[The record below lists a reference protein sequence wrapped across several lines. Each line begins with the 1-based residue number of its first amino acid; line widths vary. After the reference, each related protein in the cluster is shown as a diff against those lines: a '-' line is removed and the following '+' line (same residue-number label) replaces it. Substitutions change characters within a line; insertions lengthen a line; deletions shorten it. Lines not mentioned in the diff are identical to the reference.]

1 MLLLSFAAQDPSSQ
15 LAASFLLL
23 VQSSCIQ
30 KWFQASN
37 ESQTLPS
44 DPPLLCSSFAA
55 ASSSL
60 KTPALQPCGKLRRE
74 RRQQGTSEAVGG
86 VQAGGLQPSG
96 DLWRCQPK
104 LCNVGDGSPCFE
116 HVQQRRKCLSI
127 NNMFVVCLLA
137 PCPPPQKRCLVS
149 TICHLSSCSHSR
161 HRLCCFADLPSTAA
175 RPRFKWRPRLSLLML
190 SPLSDPADS
199 TSSSVPLLPVDFVH
213 LVGTNTF
220 SIHCKTH
227 YSKNWT
233 ILTSHLHFEEVE
245 EYLSN
250 SVSFL

>member
-44 DPPLLCSSFAA
+44 DPPRLCSSFAA

-74 RRQQGTSEAVGG
+74 RRRQQATSEAVGG

-127 NNMFVVCLLA
+127 NNMFVVSLLA
-137 PCPPPQKRCLVS
+137 CLV
-149 TICHLSSCSHSR
+149 HLLRSVAWCPQS
-161 HRLCCFADLPSTAA
+161 AI
-175 RPRFKWRPRLSLLML
+175 
-190 SPLSDPADS
+190 SPLAPTQGTVSAALPIFQALLQGQGS
-199 TSSSVPLLPVDFVH
+199 GGVLVFRCFFPFPILLIQLPL
-213 LVGTNTF
+213 
-220 SIHCKTH
+220 
-227 YSKNWT
+227 
-233 ILTSHLHFEEVE
+233 
-245 EYLSN
+245 
-250 SVSFL
+250 

>member
-44 DPPLLCSSFAA
+44 DPPRLCSSFAA

-60 KTPALQPCGKLRRE
+60 KTPALQLACGKLRRE
-74 RRQQGTSEAVGG
+74 RKLQATSEAVGG

-96 DLWRCQPK
+96 DLWQGCQPK

-127 NNMFVVCLLA
+127 NNMFLVCLLA
-137 PCPPPQKRCLVS
+137 CLV
-149 TICHLSSCSHSR
+149 
-161 HRLCCFADLPSTAA
+161 
-175 RPRFKWRPRLSLLML
+175 
-190 SPLSDPADS
+190 
-199 TSSSVPLLPVDFVH
+199 
-213 LVGTNTF
+213 
-220 SIHCKTH
+220 
-227 YSKNWT
+227 
-233 ILTSHLHFEEVE
+233 
-245 EYLSN
+245 
-250 SVSFL
+250 